1 PAVGYYPVDAGVADQ
16 ALHGGGVE
24 DRPVDEP
31 ALPAVFEVVEGGDDV
46 EVGPVAA
53 PAAGLLVVQEPA
65 AHVDQGVAAA
75 LGGAAGGFPGGAAG
89 GSEAQ
94 GGGDHITAF
103 GIEAARQLAPPVED
117 PREVQ

>member
-1 PAVGYYPVDAGVADQ
+1 MLDRPATNTRCHAGVAEQ

-53 PAAGLLVVQEPA
+53 PAAVLLVVEVPA
-65 AHVDQGVAAA
+65 AHVDQGVATS
-75 LGGAAGGFPGGAAG
+75 LGGAAGGFPVDVAG
-89 GSEAQ
+89 LSQAE
-94 GGGDHITAF
+94 GGGDDITTF
-103 GIEAARQLAPPVED
+103 GIEAA
-117 PREVQ
+117 